1 MFRDAEMQMRR
12 KMIEE
17 DLVECVIGL
26 GPNLFYNSPME
37 ACLLITKTKKDESK
51 KGKVLIINA
60 VKEVRQ
66 DKNIAFLENNH
77 IERIYNA
84 YTTYKDEEGFCKVVS
99 IEDVLKHNASL
110 NMALYVSNVDSSE
123 EQISLDD
130 ALTNWAQSSKQLKTS
145 MEQLFKELG

>member
-1 MFRDAEMQMRR
+1 MRR

-51 KGKVLIINA
+51 QGKILIINA

-66 DKNIAFLENNH
+66 DKNIAFLEDSH

-84 YTTYKDEEGFCKVVS
+84 YATYKDEEGFCKVVS
-99 IEDVLKHNASL
+99 TEDVLKHNASL

-123 EQISLDD
+123 KQISLDD
-130 ALTNWAQSSKQLKTS
+130 ALTNWTQSSEQLKAS
-145 MEQLFKELG
+145 MQQLFKELG